1 MHNFLFKIQFGNNL
15 KKEFILCLQEK
26 KYCKEKE
33 EERLYLV
40 V

>member
-1 MHNFLFKIQFGNNL
+1 LFKIEFGNNL

-26 KYCKEKE
+26 KYCKVEEEEEEK
-33 EERLYLV
+33 ERLYLV